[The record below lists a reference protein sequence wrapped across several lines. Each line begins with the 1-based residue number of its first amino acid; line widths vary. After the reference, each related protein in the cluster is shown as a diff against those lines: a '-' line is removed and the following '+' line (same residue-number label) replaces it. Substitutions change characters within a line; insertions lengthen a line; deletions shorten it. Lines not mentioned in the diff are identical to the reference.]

1 MGTVLIIG
9 ASRGIGH
16 ELARQY
22 LQAGQRVIATARDES
37 ALQALR
43 DMGAQPLGLDV
54 ADAASISALAWQLD
68 GERIERAWHVAGVM
82 CSRANALQVPSQA
95 EFDRVMHAN
104 VLGAMQ
110 VLSQV
115 APLLTEVAEAQASG
129 GASSGAAGD
138 VRLAFISS
146 GMGHIGSVEG
156 SNAWLYR
163 TSKAALNMAVAAAQ
177 HSYPQVR
184 MVCFHPGW
192 VQTDMGGAQAPLSV
206 AESAAG
212 LRHTLEHLPPPDG
225 RACFMRFDGARY
237 EGW

>member
-43 DMGAQPLGLDV
+43 DMGAQPLRLDV

-95 EFDRVMHAN
+95 EFDRVMHTN

-115 APLLTEVAEAQASG
+115 APLLTEVAEAQEASG
-129 GASSGAAGD
+129 GASSD
-138 VRLAFISS
+138 VRLAFVSS
-146 GMGHIGSVEG
+146 DMGHIDSVEA

-163 TSKAALNMAVAAAQ
+163 TSKAALNMAVVAAQ

-192 VQTDMGGAQAPLSV
+192 VQTEMGGAQAPLSV

-212 LRHTLEHLPPPDG
+212 LRTTLENLPPHDG
-225 RACFMRFDGARY
+225 RACFMRFDGTRY
-237 EGW
+237 AGW